1 MRFTNPIYVERFKHK
16 YMADKIKTAPVAPP
30 TQSADRDAEA
40 ISALMDGEANDLD
53 LRRLLKSAAENP
65 GTMETWAR
73 YHLAQSVMHEQG
85 TLVSTTVA
93 SGVAAALSDETTYS
107 PEPQRFSTWQQQ
119 FTKLAVAAAVAVV
132 AVLTLQPDPAGS
144 MPTPELAQDARD
156 NSQSASLA
164 VPATLVAETLPV
176 TVDPEAQQRL
186 RDYIESM
193 SFDDAEPVRM
203 EHIQDSPLYRLVNDL
218 PASPN

>member
-1 MRFTNPIYVERFKHK
+1 MV
-16 YMADKIKTAPVAPP
+16 DKIKTASVTPP
-30 TQSADRDAEA
+30 THTADRDAEA

-53 LRRLLKSAAENP
+53 LRRLLKSAAESP
-65 GTMETWAR
+65 ETMEIWER

-85 TLVSTTVA
+85 TPVSTAVA
-93 SGVAAALSDETTYS
+93 SGVAAALADEAAYS
-107 PEPQRFSTWQQQ
+107 AEPQRFSAWQQQ
-119 FTKLAVAAAVAVV
+119 LTKLAVAAAVAVL

-144 MPTPELAQDARD
+144 MPTSELAQEAPS
-156 NSQSASLA
+156 NVQAAPLA
-164 VPATLVAETLPV
+164 VPATLVAETQVAETLPA

-193 SFDDAEPVRM
+193 SFDGAEPVRM

-218 PASPN
+218 PASPD

>member
-1 MRFTNPIYVERFKHK
+1 MV
-16 YMADKIKTAPVAPP
+16 DKIKTASVTPP
-30 TQSADRDAEA
+30 THTADRDAEA

-53 LRRLLKSAAENP
+53 LRRLLKSAAESP
-65 GTMETWAR
+65 ETMEIWER

-85 TLVSTTVA
+85 TPVSTAVA
-93 SGVAAALSDETTYS
+93 SGVAAALADEAAYS
-107 PEPQRFSTWQQQ
+107 AEPQRFSAWQQQ
-119 FTKLAVAAAVAVV
+119 LTKLAVAAAVAVL

-144 MPTPELAQDARD
+144 MPTSELAQEAPS
-156 NSQSASLA
+156 NSQAAPLA
-164 VPATLVAETLPV
+164 VPATLVAETLPA

-193 SFDDAEPVRM
+193 SFDGAEPVRM

-218 PASPN
+218 PASPD

>member
-1 MRFTNPIYVERFKHK
+1 
-16 YMADKIKTAPVAPP
+16 
-30 TQSADRDAEA
+30 
-40 ISALMDGEANDLD
+40 
-53 LRRLLKSAAENP
+53 
-65 GTMETWAR
+65 
-73 YHLAQSVMHEQG
+73 
-85 TLVSTTVA
+85 
-93 SGVAAALSDETTYS
+93 
-107 PEPQRFSTWQQQ
+107 
-119 FTKLAVAAAVAVV
+119 
-132 AVLTLQPDPAGS
+132 
-144 MPTPELAQDARD
+144 
-156 NSQSASLA
+156 

>member
-1 MRFTNPIYVERFKHK
+1 
-16 YMADKIKTAPVAPP
+16 MADKIKTAPVARP

-65 GTMETWAR
+65 ETMETWAR

-85 TLVSTTVA
+85 TPVSTTIA

-107 PEPQRFSTWQQQ
+107 AEPQRFSTWQQQ

-156 NSQSASLA
+156 NSQAAPPA

>member
-1 MRFTNPIYVERFKHK
+1 MV
-16 YMADKIKTAPVAPP
+16 DKIKTASVTPP
-30 TQSADRDAEA
+30 THSADRDAEA

-53 LRRLLKSAAENP
+53 LRRLLKSAAESP
-65 GTMETWAR
+65 ETMEIWER

-85 TLVSTTVA
+85 TPVSTAVA
-93 SGVAAALSDETTYS
+93 SGVAAALADEAAYS
-107 PEPQRFSTWQQQ
+107 AEPQRFSAWQQQ
-119 FTKLAVAAAVAVV
+119 LTKLAVAAAVAVL

-144 MPTPELAQDARD
+144 MPTSELAQEAPS
-156 NSQSASLA
+156 NVQAAPLA
-164 VPATLVAETLPV
+164 VPATLVAETLVAETLPA

-193 SFDDAEPVRM
+193 SFDGAEPVRM

-218 PASPN
+218 PASPD

>member
-1 MRFTNPIYVERFKHK
+1 MV
-16 YMADKIKTAPVAPP
+16 DKIKTAPVTPP
-30 TQSADRDAEA
+30 THSADRDAEA

-53 LRRLLKSAAENP
+53 LRRLLKSAAESP
-65 GTMETWAR
+65 ETMEIWQR

-85 TLVSTTVA
+85 TPVSTAVA
-93 SGVAAALSDETTYS
+93 SGVAAALADEAAYS
-107 PEPQRFSTWQQQ
+107 AEPQRFSAWQQQ
-119 FTKLAVAAAVAVV
+119 LTKLAVAAAVAVL

-144 MPTPELAQDARD
+144 MPTSELAQEAPS
-156 NSQSASLA
+156 NVQAAPLA
-164 VPATLVAETLPV
+164 VPATLVAETLPA

-193 SFDDAEPVRM
+193 SFDGAEPVRM

-218 PASPN
+218 PASPD

>member
-1 MRFTNPIYVERFKHK
+1 MV
-16 YMADKIKTAPVAPP
+16 DKIKAASITPP
-30 TQSADRDAEA
+30 THSADRDAEA

-53 LRRLLKSAAENP
+53 LRRLLKSAAEHP
-65 GTMETWAR
+65 ETMATWER
-73 YHLAQSVMHEQG
+73 YHLAQSVLHEQG
-85 TLVSTTVA
+85 RPVSSAVA
-93 SGVAAALSDETTYS
+93 TGVAAALADEAAYS
-107 PEPQRFSTWQQQ
+107 AGPQRFGAWQQQ
-119 FTKLAVAAAVAVV
+119 LTKLAVAAAVAVV
-132 AVLTLQPDPAGS
+132 AVLTLQPDTAGNL
-144 MPTPELAQDARD
+144 PTPELAQEAEN
-156 NSQSASLA
+156 NSRAAPALA

-193 SFDDAEPVRM
+193 SFDGAEPVRM

>member
-1 MRFTNPIYVERFKHK
+1 MV
-16 YMADKIKTAPVAPP
+16 DKIKTASVTPP
-30 TQSADRDAEA
+30 THSADRDAEA

-53 LRRLLKSAAENP
+53 LRRLLKSAAESP
-65 GTMETWAR
+65 ETMEIWER

-85 TLVSTTVA
+85 TPVSTAVA
-93 SGVAAALSDETTYS
+93 SGVAAALADEAAYS
-107 PEPQRFSTWQQQ
+107 AEPQRFSAWQQQ
-119 FTKLAVAAAVAVV
+119 LTKLAVAAAVAVL

-144 MPTPELAQDARD
+144 MPTSELAQEAPS
-156 NSQSASLA
+156 NSQAAPLA
-164 VPATLVAETLPV
+164 VPATLGAATLVAETRVVETLPA

-193 SFDDAEPVRM
+193 SFDGAEPVRM

-218 PASPN
+218 PASPD

>member
-1 MRFTNPIYVERFKHK
+1 MV
-16 YMADKIKTAPVAPP
+16 DKIKTASVTPP
-30 TQSADRDAEA
+30 THTADRDAEA

-53 LRRLLKSAAENP
+53 LRRLLKSAAESP
-65 GTMETWAR
+65 ETMEIWER

-85 TLVSTTVA
+85 TPVSTAVA
-93 SGVAAALSDETTYS
+93 SGVAAALADEAAYS
-107 PEPQRFSTWQQQ
+107 AEPQRFSAWQQQ
-119 FTKLAVAAAVAVV
+119 LTKLAVAAAVAVL

-144 MPTPELAQDARD
+144 MPTSELAQEAPS
-156 NSQSASLA
+156 NVQAAPLA
-164 VPATLVAETLPV
+164 VPATLVAETLPA

-193 SFDDAEPVRM
+193 SFDGAEPVRM

-218 PASPN
+218 PASPD

>member
-1 MRFTNPIYVERFKHK
+1 MV
-16 YMADKIKTAPVAPP
+16 DKIKTAPFTPP
-30 TQSADRDAEA
+30 THSADRDAEA

-53 LRRLLKSAAENP
+53 LRRLLKSAAESP
-65 GTMETWAR
+65 ETMEIWQR

-85 TLVSTTVA
+85 TPVSTAVA
-93 SGVAAALSDETTYS
+93 SGVAAALADEAAYS
-107 PEPQRFSTWQQQ
+107 AEPQRFSAWQQQ
-119 FTKLAVAAAVAVV
+119 LTKLAVAAAVAVL

-144 MPTPELAQDARD
+144 MPTSELAQEAPS
-156 NSQSASLA
+156 NSQAAPLA
-164 VPATLVAETLPV
+164 VPATLVAETLPA

-193 SFDDAEPVRM
+193 SFDGAEPLRM

-218 PASPN
+218 PASPD